1 MDDDMDFD
9 PSDLETYTNKRASE
23 LLSNALSRL
32 GHKKLGYENYNQAF
46 SELGK
51 VFWVKPNTVKNDR
64 DSFDPFYDN
73 DRAGWHQAGSPQTR
87 AQANKGLCRRN

>member
-32 GHKKLGYENYNQAF
+32 GHEKLGYENYKQAF

-64 DSFDPFYDN
+64 DHLIPSTTTIERVGIKLKPSN
-73 DRAGWHQAGSPQTR
+73 PRS
-87 AQANKGLCRRN
+87 NE